1 MSPPTVNAYYSPTKN
16 EIVFPAG
23 ILQAPFY
30 DKSYPK
36 WAVLLYFISYYSQ
49 SDTWDSLSNEEVLQ
63 RVQESRSIID
73 SVQWCKHT
81 WTGHILRHQ
90 NLRLDILEVRN
101 WYLRSSWMLN
111 ESLILCILK
120 YLYTFC
126 QFYWQF
132 CDRFSLLF
140 LLSCYYSTSVCDAVV
155 HRVEVVAVFDNVVLK
170 QVTELR
176 SNGRRHGSWAYT
188 RIWWSR
194 FVYYFLTCCLVL
206 TSKCVQLS
214 SVYR

>member
-1 MSPPTVNAYYSPTKN
+1 
-16 EIVFPAG
+16 
-23 ILQAPFY
+23 
-30 DKSYPK
+30 
-36 WAVLLYFISYYSQ
+36 
-49 SDTWDSLSNEEVLQ
+49 
-63 RVQESRSIID
+63 
-73 SVQWCKHT
+73 
-81 WTGHILRHQ
+81 
-90 NLRLDILEVRN
+90 
-101 WYLRSSWMLN
+101 MLN

-176 SNGRRHGSWAYT
+176 SNGRRHGS
-188 RIWWSR
+188 
-194 FVYYFLTCCLVL
+194 
-206 TSKCVQLS
+206 
-214 SVYR
+214 